1 MNSKKYSFIN
11 LKNYSHKK
19 YEIRVVRKN
28 DIQKIKKWRNEQIK
42 ILRQNKQIT
51 TSEQNDYYE
60 NFIKKSFFTKKPKMI
75 IFSFLLSNKCIGYG
89 GFTHINWTNNKAE
102 LSFILDT
109 KRVKNSK
116 IYRNE
121 FNIFLKLILKLNN
134 EQIRFK
140 KIFSETY
147 DIRPI
152 HMKILENMNFRYKER
167 KKKIMKI
174 DGKMFDSLIHEY
186 KLE

>member
-1 MNSKKYSFIN
+1 
-11 LKNYSHKK
+11 
-19 YEIRVVRKN
+19 
-28 DIQKIKKWRNEQIK
+28 
-42 ILRQNKQIT
+42 
-51 TSEQNDYYE
+51 
-60 NFIKKSFFTKKPKMI
+60 MI

-89 GFTHINWTNNKAE
+89 GFTHINWTKNIAE

-167 KKKIMKI
+167 KKKFMKI